1 MCCRSSFS
9 YLRIKR
15 EKISTSLFF
24 VRHGQASFGKDEYD
38 NLSDIGIQQSI
49 ALGKAIKK
57 EGLVFDR
64 AIVGPHRRHMQTFE
78 GFLEGFNTKIP
89 SSIEQGFAENH
100 LMEVTQHFAPKLLE
114 SDPELI
120 DIYNKYDDE
129 KKFFKIFQYVAFK
142 WANSELDLSGTDLE
156 PYKDFRLRVR
166 QALDRIEGSL
176 DNESS
181 NILIVTSGGTISAVY
196 GEATGCSHEE
206 IQKQNFGIQNASVS
220 EFLYATERF
229 TLKTFN
235 VSFISE
241 ELKTYI

>member
-1 MCCRSSFS
+1 M
-9 YLRIKR
+9 
-15 EKISTSLFF
+15 
-24 VRHGQASFGKDEYD
+24 
-38 NLSDIGIQQSI
+38 
-49 ALGKAIKK
+49 
-57 EGLVFDR
+57 FDR

-156 PYKDFRLRVR
+156 PYKDFRLR
-166 QALDRIEGSL
+166 GK
-176 DNESS
+176 SS
-181 NILIVTSGGTISAVY
+181 
-196 GEATGCSHEE
+196 
-206 IQKQNFGIQNASVS
+206 Q
-220 EFLYATERF
+220 
-229 TLKTFN
+229 
-235 VSFISE
+235 FISKAFLSPINNIKVSLFE
-241 ELKTYI
+241 NYSFLIRG